1 MKKLLL
7 LTLAI
12 ATLINMGYS
21 HTTPPIKKGGIIAY
35 EKDGHGLVAEDST
48 LIIFW
53 ENNINNRKWVITHLE
68 NKSSKT
74 FRPDGKWFYFFDS
87 LVIFG
92 EDSRIEGVA
101 SNHPTFSGNNAF
113 ILKLPESMTL
123 TFDTLCFT
131 DIIDFD
137 GNKIGKELIILKTIA
152 DTDGTEEGKYN
163 IILEKYD
170 DDICSINNWAGKYT
184 VDYLIAKHHLIT
196 FERRINDIFSDGSV
210 LLNCNGKET
219 LKIERTN
226 NKLIGTL
233 KIESNRFNADGNLT
247 GTYSEDMRDELHF
260 QEDGWVFF
268 GGIDPEPFFSKTKY
282 AALLKINPKGL
293 CELMKEG
300 QMKEHLSGYKKC
312 WCGDSH

>member
-1 MKKLLL
+1 
-7 LTLAI
+7 
-12 ATLINMGYS
+12 
-21 HTTPPIKKGGIIAY
+21 
-35 EKDGHGLVAEDST
+35 LVAEDST
-48 LIIFW
+48 SIIFW

-68 NKSSKT
+68 NKSSKA

-87 LVIFG
+87 FVISG
-92 EDSRIEGVA
+92 EDSRIYKVEN
-101 SNHPTFSGNNAF
+101 NHPKVSGNNAF
-113 ILKLPESMTL
+113 ILKFGAFKIDKMTL
-123 TFDTLCFT
+123 TFDSLCFT

-137 GNKIGKELIILKTIA
+137 GNKIGKELIILNAIA

-184 VDYLIAKHHLIT
+184 VDYLIAKDQLIT

-219 LKIERTN
+219 LKIERTD

-233 KIESNRFNADGNLT
+233 TFPNQ
-247 GTYSEDMRDELHF
+247 EDMKDEVSF
-260 QEDGWVFF
+260 VEDGWVEILGKEQAF
-268 GGIDPEPFFSKTKY
+268 FFSKTKY
-282 AALLKINPKGL
+282 AALLQINPKGL
-293 CELMKEG
+293 CELEKG
-300 QMKEHLSGYKKC
+300 QRKSHEPGYKKC